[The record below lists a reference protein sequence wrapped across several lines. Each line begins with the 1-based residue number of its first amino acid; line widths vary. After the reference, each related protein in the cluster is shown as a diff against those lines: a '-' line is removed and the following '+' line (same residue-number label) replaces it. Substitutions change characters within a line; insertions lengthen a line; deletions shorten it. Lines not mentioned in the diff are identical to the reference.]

1 MSVSNYSSRKKLDLE
16 WIERWARIVND
27 DRILPVTGRFFSAKF
42 VIGIDD
48 TDYLVEIEEGKIRR
62 IFEGLTPNNF
72 GYDFGLKASSTTW
85 SKFTQP
91 VPPPMFNDIWAMC
104 HPLHQNMVIEGNTL
118 PFWQNVRALTR
129 MLALMRE
136 V

>member
-1 MSVSNYSSRKKLDLE
+1 MSTYSNRKKFDLDWME
-16 WIERWARIVND
+16 KWARIVND
-27 DRILPVTGRFFSAKF
+27 DRILPVMGRFFNGKF
-42 VIGIDD
+42 VIGVDD
-48 TDYLVEIEEGKIRR
+48 TDYLIEVREGKIKRVS
-62 IFEGLTPNNF
+62 EGLTPNDF
-72 GYDFGLKASSTTW
+72 GYEFGLKAASTSW

-91 VPPPMFNDIWAMC
+91 IPPPMFNDIWAMC
-104 HPLHQNMVIEGNTL
+104 HPLHQNMVIEGNTM

>member
-1 MSVSNYSSRKKLDLE
+1 MSSYSNRRKFDLD
-16 WIERWARIVND
+16 WMERWARVVND
-27 DRILPVTGRFFSAKF
+27 DRILPVTGRFFNGKF
-42 VIGIDD
+42 VIGVDD
-48 TDYLVEIEEGKIRR
+48 TDYLLEVQEGRIRR
-62 IFEGLTPNNF
+62 IHEGLTPNDF
-72 GYDFGLKASSTTW
+72 GYEFGLKASSATW
-85 SKFTQP
+85 SKFAQP
-91 VPPPMFNDIWAMC
+91 VPPPMFNDIWAMA

>member
-1 MSVSNYSSRKKLDLE
+1 MNTYSNRKKFDLDWME
-16 WIERWARIVND
+16 KWARIVND
-27 DRILPVTGRFFSAKF
+27 DRILPVMGRFFIGKF
-42 VIGIDD
+42 VIGVDD
-48 TDYLVEIEEGKIRR
+48 TDYLIEVREGKIKRVS
-62 IFEGLTPNNF
+62 EGLTPNDF
-72 GYDFGLKASSTTW
+72 GYEFGLKASSTSW

-91 VPPPMFNDIWAMC
+91 IPPPMFNDIWAMC
-104 HPLHQNMVIEGNTL
+104 HPLHQNMVIEGNTM